1 MDGENSGKPY
11 QNEWRYIWVF
21 PKIGGKPPK
30 MDGLYGKPYVL
41 MDDLGVPLFLETSS
55 WGWLQLVVTRDEI
68 CPEFWILE
76 EADMKPIWNSIKYP
90 PEV

>member
-55 WGWLQLVVTRDEI
+55 WG
-68 CPEFWILE
+68 
-76 EADMKPIWNSIKYP
+76 
-90 PEV
+90 